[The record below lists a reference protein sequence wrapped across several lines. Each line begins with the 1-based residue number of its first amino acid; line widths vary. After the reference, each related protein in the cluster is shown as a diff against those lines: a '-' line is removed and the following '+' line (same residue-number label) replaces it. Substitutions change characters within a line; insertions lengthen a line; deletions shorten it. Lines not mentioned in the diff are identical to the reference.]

1 MVNRKYSMPY
11 ANYLSNASLKYENL
25 IILVDFNI
33 DNKIKGIDQEILQEF
48 SVLFSLADSI
58 KS

>member
-1 MVNRKYSMPY
+1 MPY